1 VSGGF
6 KRSGIFGLAGVFVVA
21 ALAIAIALTM
31 GEGQAN
37 PKPAL
42 ALIFCV
48 IAIFCVILFAL
59 QRSDLSRA
67 AGGDAAATGRA
78 AAEGGQQV
86 DNPTTMTEPE
96 LWAALAIAPV
106 DADAIRARD
115 EVWDVSRRS
124 QTLGMAV
131 TLLIFL
137 TVPTIYLTE
146 SFVPLLIGGPLI
158 AIAALYGAFR
168 AIGPGGEISQSYE
181 RTDRAMKPLGLQ
193 VTERPQGGFEMR
205 MPATP
210 GFDYRLRGWT
220 VLAGER
226 HGRQVAVR
234 LGGHE
239 DAGISE
245 VYVSGAVPEFGARSR
260 DGRVRAQDGAPAKIE
275 EALAAVPNSTRW
287 KRLELSGGGEGVVVI
302 RKKGEQRD
310 WLCDLW
316 LAERLA
322 APGPR
327 PCA

>member
-1 VSGGF
+1 MSGGF
-6 KRSGIFGLAGVFVVA
+6 KRSGVFGIIGVFVVV
-21 ALAIAIALTM
+21 ALVIVIATTTGQ
-31 GEGQAN
+31 GEAN
-37 PKPAL
+37 PKL
-42 ALIFCV
+42 TLGLIFGV
-48 IAIFCVILFAL
+48 IALFCLVLFAL
-59 QRSDLSRA
+59 QRSDLTRA
-67 AGGDAAATGRA
+67 AGGDAVATGRA
-78 AAEGGQQV
+78 AAEGGKRV
-86 DNPTTMTEPE
+86 DNPTTLSEPE
-96 LWAALAIAPV
+96 LWAALAIAPI
-106 DADAIRARD
+106 DADAIGARD

-124 QTLGMAV
+124 QGLAMVV

-158 AIAALYGAFR
+158 VIAALYGAFR
-168 AIGPGGEISQSYE
+168 AIGPGGEIGQSYE

-193 VTERPQGGFEMR
+193 VSERPTGGFEMR

-220 VLAGER
+220 VLSGER

-245 VYVSGAVPEFGARSR
+245 VYVSGAAAEFSARSR
-260 DGRVRAQDGAPAKIE
+260 DGRVRSKDGAPAAIE
-275 EALAAVPNSTRW
+275 AALAAVPNSTRW
-287 KRLELSGGGEGVVVI
+287 KRLEVSGDGEGIVVV

-322 APGPR
+322 A
-327 PCA
+327 A